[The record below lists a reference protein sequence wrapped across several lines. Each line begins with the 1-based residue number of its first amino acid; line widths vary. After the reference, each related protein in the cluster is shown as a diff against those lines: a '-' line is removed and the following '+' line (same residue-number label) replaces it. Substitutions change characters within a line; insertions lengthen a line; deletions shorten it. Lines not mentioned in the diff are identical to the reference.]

1 MTAAEQDAR
10 RETLRSLVA
19 CAVED
24 DADALI
30 EHLAVWL
37 GEDRAT
43 DAQVIAFALE
53 DLGRQLR
60 ERAAAERSR
69 AHLHRLADAKRHA
82 REQRG
87 KSSGGDG
94 CGCG

>member
-10 RETLRSLVA
+10 REGLRSLVDD
-19 CAVED
+19 VIED
-24 DADALI
+24 DADGLI

-53 DLGRQLR
+53 ALGRRLR
-60 ERAAAERSR
+60 ERADAERSR
-69 AHLHRLADAKRHA
+69 AHLHRLADAKR
-82 REQRG
+82 RRPT
-87 KSSGGDG
+87 
-94 CGCG
+94 